1 MEDDALARL
10 SSAAS
15 TGMRRPRALL
25 SSTALPLLSLVML
38 GFGTFCGCAAQPPPR
53 HVYELRLYH
62 ANEGKLDAL
71 IARFGDHTDAIFRR
85 HHMTSVGYW
94 VPEDGPSSHNLF
106 VYILEHSSRQDAERN
121 WATFQ
126 ADPEWQK
133 VKAESEVSGPLV
145 DHIERYFMEPTAF
158 STLK

>member
-1 MEDDALARL
+1 MEDNTFARL
-10 SSAAS
+10 SSAVS
-15 TGMRRPRALL
+15 MGMTRPRAWL

-38 GFGTFCGCAAQPPPR
+38 GFGTFCGCAAQPPR

-71 IARFGDHTDAIFRR
+71 IARFRDHTEAIFRR

-106 VYILEHSSRQDAERN
+106 VYILEHPSRQEAERN
-121 WATFQ
+121 WVAFQ

-133 VKAESEVSGPLV
+133 VKADSELNGPLV

-158 STLK
+158 SALK